1 MTKRITLC
9 AASAAAGLAAL
20 IAVAGTADAAV
31 SPNYARYCAS
41 QHPGSFVTTSNLTG
55 EKLCTQ
61 RTYRGYGLRH
71 YRINLALA
79 CRLTTGSTAYR
90 KYGRGFVQCGTRRAS
105 VRPRAHISQRTP
117 NLAGYCRRIYG
128 YATASYSYR
137 LRRWVCSKRTNN
149 GLGLRH
155 YTVNMA
161 RACYLSY
168 RTTAVRYIGNDPR
181 YPRCLVRG

>member
-20 IAVAGTADAAV
+20 IAVAGTANAAV

-41 QHPGSFVTTSNLTG
+41 QHPGSFVSTSNLTG

-61 RTYRGYGLRH
+61 RTYGGYGLRH

-90 KYGRGFVQCGTRRAS
+90 NYGRGFVQCATQAS
-105 VRPRAHISQRTP
+105 VPNPGPRVAERTP
-117 NLAGYCRRIYG
+117 DLTGYCRRLYYG
-128 YATASYSYR
+128 AQASFSYQ
-137 LRRWVCSKRTNN
+137 LRRWVCSQRTYN

-155 YTVNMA
+155 YTVNMVQ
-161 RACYLSY
+161 ACVMSY

-181 YPRCLVRG
+181 YPRCLVRA